1 MKPDLFSNE
10 YDDALMSEINMT
22 PFIDVILV
30 LLIIFLVTIPVIR
43 HTLTLTLPEVSSAPQ
58 KIQLTPVK
66 LSIGANGSVSWDG
79 KPIDKTTLPTRF
91 LALSK
96 QTPQPELHIYADRA
110 VRYEYIAQVMAA
122 AQANQLTKLTFV
134 TEPALR

>member
-1 MKPDLFSNE
+1 MKPDLFSDE

-43 HTLTLTLPEVSSAPQ
+43 HTLTLTLPKASSTPQ
-58 KIQLTPVK
+58 KTQLMPVK
-66 LSIGANGSVSWDG
+66 LSIEANGSVLWDG
-79 KPIDKTTLPTRF
+79 KPIDKTTLSTRF
-91 LALSK
+91 LTLSK

-110 VRYEYIAQVMAA
+110 VRYEDIAQVMSA

-134 TEPALR
+134 TEPASH

>member
-43 HTLTLTLPEVSSAPQ
+43 HTLTLTLPEVNSAPQ
-58 KIQLTPVK
+58 KIQLTPIK
-66 LSIGANGSVSWDG
+66 LSIEANGSVLWDG

-91 LALSK
+91 LTLSK
-96 QTPQPELHIYADRA
+96 QRPQPELHIYADRA
-110 VRYEYIAQVMAA
+110 VRYEDIAQIMSA

-134 TEPALR
+134 TEPASR

>member
-10 YDDALMSEINMT
+10 YDDALMSEITMT

-30 LLIIFLVTIPVIR
+30 LLIIFFVTIPVIR
-43 HTLTLTLPEVSSAPQ
+43 HPLTLTLPEVSREPQ

-66 LSIGANGSVSWDG
+66 LSIEANGSVLWDA

-91 LALSK
+91 LTLSK
-96 QTPQPELHIYADRA
+96 RTPQPELHIYADRA

-122 AQANQLTKLTFV
+122 AQANPLTKLTFV
-134 TEPALR
+134 TAPAVR